1 MCGRT
6 NFLSCHYQILMRD
19 GGDYQTSRNHL
30 TQPKHGKQ
38 FLNNVTDTGKI
49 EMQKNKG
56 IVEIMK
62 QVHITKKII
71 FYFKKVSLPKKMR
84 RQYNT
89 NNDNLFPRY

>member
-1 MCGRT
+1 
-6 NFLSCHYQILMRD
+6 MRD
-19 GGDYQTSRNHL
+19 GGDYQTRRNHL
-30 TQPKHGKQ
+30 TQPKPGKQ

-71 FYFKKVSLPKKMR
+71 FYFKKVSLLKKMR
-84 RQYNT
+84 RRCNT
-89 NNDNLFPRY
+89 RNYNLFLEY

>member
-1 MCGRT
+1 MWQDQLLKRP
-6 NFLSCHYQILMRD
+6 LSDID
-19 GGDYQTSRNHL
+19 EGGGGYQTSRNHL

-62 QVHITKKII
+62 QVHITK
-71 FYFKKVSLPKKMR
+71 
-84 RQYNT
+84 
-89 NNDNLFPRY
+89 

>member
-1 MCGRT
+1 
-6 NFLSCHYQILMRD
+6 MRD

-30 TQPKHGKQ
+30 TQPKPGKQ

-62 QVHITKKII
+62 QVHIIKKII
-71 FYFKKVSLPKKMR
+71 FYFEKVSLPKKMR

-89 NNDNLFPRY
+89 NNDNLFPGY

>member
-1 MCGRT
+1 MCGRI
-6 NFLSCHYQILMRD
+6 NSLSGHYQILMRD

-38 FLNNVTDTGKI
+38 FLNNVADIGKI

-62 QVHITKKII
+62 PVKIKKKLF
-71 FYFKKVSLPKKMR
+71 FYLKK
-84 RQYNT
+84 
-89 NNDNLFPRY
+89 